1 MGWLAQVVG
10 AGLVL
15 LAIADIYL
23 TVLYPRGGRGVVSV
37 PLNRGIWQIFQLSA
51 SFIPKRGVDAQRLR
65 VRDRLLS
72 YMGPTLLVTTVAMW
86 ISLLILGFALIFW
99 PALGNQ
105 IRIETGATPT
115 DFATAIYYSGYA
127 LTTLGTGEIT
137 PQTSTYRLLMVLE
150 AVLGFSVL
158 TMTLTY
164 FSSVY
169 SHLIERNTFALSIHH
184 RTAKTAD
191 AAELLARIGAS
202 GYFDGSAREDISN
215 MAQKLLNIIES
226 HHSYPTLGYF
236 RWQEAYYALARIT
249 FIIMDTAT
257 LIRSALSQEKYHSLV
272 RSAAVREL
280 EESGMH
286 FLGELSDSFL
296 PKRHR
301 SDKARLEE
309 MWRDRY
315 YRALDRLEAE
325 GIETVMDREAGAEQ
339 YVCLRG
345 KWNFYI
351 VELAKYMGYKWS
363 AIAPADCDRA
373 YLQQ

>member
-1 MGWLAQVVG
+1 MGWFVQVVG
-10 AGLVL
+10 TGLVL

-37 PLNRGIWQIFQLSA
+37 PLSRGIWQIFRLTASA
-51 SFIPKRGVDAQRLR
+51 IPKNRAQ
-65 VRDRLLS
+65 LLS
-72 YMGPTLLVTTVAMW
+72 YMGPTLLVATVAIW

-105 IRIETGATPT
+105 IRMETGSTPT

-191 AAELLARIGAS
+191 AAELLARIGAT

-215 MAQKLLNIIES
+215 MAQKLLKIIES

-301 SDKARLEE
+301 SDKAGLEE
-309 MWRDRY
+309 VWRDRTLPGD
-315 YRALDRLEAE
+315 RALGSRRDRDSNRSGSGCRAIRLSA
-325 GIETVMDREAGAEQ
+325 RQ
-339 YVCLRG
+339 
-345 KWNFYI
+345 
-351 VELAKYMGYKWS
+351 VELLYS
-363 AIAPADCDRA
+363 NPC
-373 YLQQ
+373 